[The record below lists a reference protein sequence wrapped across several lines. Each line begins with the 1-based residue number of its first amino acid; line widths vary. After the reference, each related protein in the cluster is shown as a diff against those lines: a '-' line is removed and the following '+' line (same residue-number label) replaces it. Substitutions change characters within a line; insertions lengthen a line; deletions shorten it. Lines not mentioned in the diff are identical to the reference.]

1 MGRVRAWVWGS
12 VVLAIAVVFA
22 GAVGLGG
29 SEASQAD
36 TTAAAG
42 TPAASPAA
50 SIGRTILASGFP
62 PAAPGQSLQLAR
74 YDIPAGATLAV
85 HVHPGMQTAWI
96 ESGELTY
103 HVLKGEAP
111 IGRAATAA
119 TPGATETLRAG
130 ESTVL
135 GPGDWVVEAPGTV
148 HYGENLTD
156 EPVVILSAVLFEADE
171 PAAVPVNP
179 EGTPLAN

>member
-1 MGRVRAWVWGS
+1 MGRVRTWIWGAA
-12 VVLAIAVVFA
+12 VLVMVAALA
-22 GAVGLGG
+22 GTAGLGE
-29 SEASQAD
+29 SDARQEA
-36 TTAAAG
+36 TG
-42 TPAASPAA
+42 TPVA
-50 SIGRTILASGFP
+50 SIGREILASGLP

-74 YDIPAGATLAV
+74 YTIPAGATLAV
-85 HVHPGMQTAWI
+85 HVHPGMQTAWV

-130 ESTVL
+130 DSTVL

-156 EPVVILSAVLFEADE
+156 EPVILLSAVLFEVDE
-171 PAAVPVNP
+171 PAAIPVNP

>member
-1 MGRVRAWVWGS
+1 M
-12 VVLAIAVVFA
+12 LAVFA
-22 GAVGLGG
+22 GDGGPWRVGGQ
-29 SEASQAD
+29 QAD
-36 TTAAAG
+36 ATGHRPG
-42 TPAASPAA
+42 TPVA
-50 SIGRTILASGFP
+50 SIGREILASGLP

-74 YDIPAGATLAV
+74 YTIPAGAKLAV
-85 HVHPGMQTAWI
+85 HVHPGMQTAWV

-135 GPGDWVVEAPGTV
+135 RPGDWVVEAPGTV

-156 EPVVILSAVLFEADE
+156 RAGGPPLGGAVR
-171 PAAVPVNP
+171 
-179 EGTPLAN
+179 GR

>member
-1 MGRVRAWVWGS
+1 MGRVRAWVLGS
-12 VVLAIAVVFA
+12 AFLAMALVFA
-22 GAVGLGG
+22 GAMGLGG
-29 SEASQAD
+29 SDARQAD
-36 TTAAAG
+36 MAG
-42 TPAASPAA
+42 TPVASPVA

-111 IGRAATAA
+111 IGRAETAA
-119 TPGATETLRAG
+119 TPGATEILRAG

-156 EPVVILSAVLFEADE
+156 ETVVILSAVLFEVDE
-171 PAAVPVNP
+171 PAAIPVNP
-179 EGTPLAN
+179 EGTPLAQEG